1 LPLTL
6 AANIYDPTAL
16 LRPDRGIPALLHTA
30 TNGVTEAEENVNG
43 APAYRV
49 HATLSPNLVD

>member
-1 LPLTL
+1 MAVPTV
-6 AANIYDPTAL
+6 AAHAGRQHLRPDGAA
-16 LRPDRGIPALLHTA
+16 RPDRGMPALLHTA

-49 HATLSPNLVD
+49 HATL